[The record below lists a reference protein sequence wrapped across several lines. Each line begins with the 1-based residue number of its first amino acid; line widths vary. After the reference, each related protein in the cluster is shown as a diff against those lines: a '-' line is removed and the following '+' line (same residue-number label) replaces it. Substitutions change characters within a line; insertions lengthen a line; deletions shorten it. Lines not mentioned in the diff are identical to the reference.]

1 MAAGSDANAAAGVGA
16 PPNIQ
21 IRVIECKEAWF
32 LDGGLREYRGYRR
45 HRKKCCHGKS
55 LE

>member
-1 MAAGSDANAAAGVGA
+1 MAGGSDANAAAGVGA

-32 LDGGLREYRGYRR
+32 LDGGLREYPGLPPSPKEVLPRQE
-45 HRKKCCHGKS
+45 S
-55 LE
+55 